1 MTDEEAPGSDPPMP
15 GAHIEAAG
23 DPATG
28 PDGPGPAT
36 AGPDETAAPG
46 GGARSGPGGGGP
58 PARRP
63 RYRRVIGWGVVALV
77 VCWAAAS
84 AVVLVL
90 GLRDAS
96 RGAAD
101 VATAKAHLSVSEIV
115 SRGPIAS
122 LQAAGTAFDGAD
134 GLLRSPLLAP
144 LDIVPVVGRQ
154 LRAVQDLSS
163 ASAQVARLGVHAV
176 TQARAVLNAP
186 HHTGPERIMALQA
199 LARLAGGTDQALAH
213 LDLGPSDALISTL
226 AAKRATFVRDV
237 ADVRSRLQHASA
249 VASTMAG
256 ILQGPQS
263 YLLLMG
269 NNAEMRAG
277 SGNFLQVGVLSTD
290 AGVLHLSDVQ
300 ASVSIPVPAGKVT
313 ASGDLAARWGWLKPG
328 QDWRNLGLTPQ
339 FDVNGPLAARM
350 WEAETGQHVD
360 GVLAVDVIALQ
371 DLLKVTGPV
380 TIAGGQSFD
389 AGTVVQYLV
398 HDQYAG
404 LTDSPSALQDEAE
417 GARQDRLGTL
427 AKATLDTLQNESL
440 DLRALSDAM
449 TSATQG
455 RHIMLWSAQASAE
468 QAWQLGGVAGEL
480 APNSLMTA
488 VINRGGNKLDQY
500 LSVGVGLRMV
510 PHGHHAD
517 GTLTVTLHNDTPSG
531 QSQFIAGP
539 YPGLGATYGEYIG
552 FLALNLPGSSSTP
565 HVEGN
570 PPLDALGAEGPT
582 WLVAT
587 PVDVKDGQSETV
599 VVHFTMPEAH
609 GTLDVLPTARLV
621 PVGWGYRGSP
631 HTDAAPFALSW

>member
-1 MTDEEAPGSDPPMP
+1 MIA
-15 GAHIEAAG
+15 
-23 DPATG
+23 
-28 PDGPGPAT
+28 
-36 AGPDETAAPG
+36 
-46 GGARSGPGGGGP
+46 
-58 PARRP
+58 
-63 RYRRVIGWGVVALV
+63 WGVVALV
-77 VCWAAAS
+77 VCWAAAC
-84 AVVLVL
+84 AVLLVL

-101 VATAKAHLSVSEIV
+101 VASAKAHLSVSEVV

-122 LQAAGTAFDGAD
+122 LQAAGAAFAGAE
-134 GLLRSPLLAP
+134 GFLHSPLLAP

-163 ASAQVARLGVHAV
+163 ASAQVARLGVRAV

-186 HHTGPERIMALQA
+186 HHTGPERVLALQT
-199 LARLAGGTDQALAH
+199 LARLAGTTDHALAR
-213 LDLGPSDALISTL
+213 LDLGPSDALVSTL
-226 AAKRATFVRDV
+226 ASKRATFVRDI
-237 ADVRSRLQHASA
+237 ADVRSRLGHASA
-249 VASTMAG
+249 VADAMAG
-256 ILQGPQS
+256 ILQGPQA

-313 ASGDLAARWGWLKPG
+313 VSGDLAGRWGWLKPG

-339 FDVNGPLAARM
+339 FDVNGPLAASM

-360 GVLAVDVIALQ
+360 GVLAVDVVALQ

-380 TIAGGQSFD
+380 TLADGQAFNAGN
-389 AGTVVQYLV
+389 VVQYLV

-404 LTDSPSALQDEAE
+404 LTDSPTALQNEAE
-417 GARQDRLGTL
+417 GVRQDRLGTL

-468 QAWQLGGVAGEL
+468 RAWQLGGVAGEL
-480 APNSLMTA
+480 TANSLMAA
-488 VINRGGNKLDQY
+488 VVNRGGNKLDQY

-510 PHGHHAD
+510 PHGPQAD
-517 GTLTVTLHNDTPSG
+517 GTLTVTLHNATPPG

-539 YPGLGATYGEYIG
+539 YPGLGTTYGEYLGI
-552 FLALNLPGSSSTP
+552 LAVNLPGTASTP
-565 HVEGN
+565 HVAGT

-587 PVDVKDGQSETV
+587 PVDVKAGQSQTV
-599 VVHFTMPEAH
+599 VVHFTMPVAH
-609 GTLDVLPTARLV
+609 GTLEVLPTARLV
-621 PVGWGYRGSP
+621 PEGWGYRGNP
-631 HTDAAPFALSW
+631 YTDAAPFALSW